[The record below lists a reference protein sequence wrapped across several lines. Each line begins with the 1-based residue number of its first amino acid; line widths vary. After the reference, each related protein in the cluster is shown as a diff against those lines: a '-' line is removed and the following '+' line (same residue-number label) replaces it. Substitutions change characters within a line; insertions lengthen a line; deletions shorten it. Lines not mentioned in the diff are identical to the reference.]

1 MVSPIESV
9 AGATSEAMGRVL
21 ISEGVS
27 MEYLREIIEEC
38 LPSDQGDDGW

>member
-21 ISEGVS
+21 IAEGVS
-27 MEYLREIIEEC
+27 TECLCRTIEER
-38 LPSDQGDDGW
+38 LPSDQGDD